1 MTDGAD
7 NLSWIRK
14 EDLVRAHDEVVKT
27 HGGSLGI
34 RDEGALASALS
45 RPRNRLH
52 YGGESVDV
60 FDLAAE
66 YAFGIARNH
75 PFADGNKRTSYV
87 AMKCFIDECGY
98 AVVCPNAEQFDTM
111 VNLASGK
118 TDAERLAAWLRRHSR
133 PLAVS

>member
-7 NLSWIRK
+7 DLSWIRK
-14 EDLVRAHDEVVKT
+14 EDLVRAHGEIVKT

-52 YGGESVDV
+52 YGGDSVDV

-75 PFADGNKRTSYV
+75 PFVDGNKRTSYV
-87 AMKCFIDECGY
+87 AMNIFLDECGY
-98 AVVCPNAEQFDTM
+98 AIVCSNTEQFKTM
-111 VNLASGK
+111 VNVANGK
-118 TDAERLAAWLRRHSR
+118 TDTERLAAWLRLHSS